1 MNKEYMNNL
10 VEFLKDVG
18 MTASFVGKE
27 NGVPMDTLLAGLPGE
42 VEEGHLVVCNPVE
55 LDGEEQGFTAYI
67 QMYYEIPQDVSE
79 LDEADI
85 YVLVNKMNSISLVGH
100 FVYGDDEE
108 NRKRVYI
115 RHTYTCDIE
124 EEPNAS
130 VFCECLQRLLEYGA
144 FMEEMLAGLSS
155 GMGMEEILAA
165 EQLGR

>member
-27 NGVPMDTLLAGLPGE
+27 NGVP
-42 VEEGHLVVCNPVE
+42 
-55 LDGEEQGFTAYI
+55 
-67 QMYYEIPQDVSE
+67 
-79 LDEADI
+79 
-85 YVLVNKMNSISLVGH
+85 KMKSISLVAH
-100 FVYGDDEE
+100 FGYGDDEE

-144 FMEEMLAGLSS
+144 VMEEMLAGLSS